1 MEGVEG
7 SIAVCFSGGEIYFA
21 VQTFHDAGGQL
32 LFRLE
37 VVHDQRLVFADR
49 RDELR
54 DRRESRTR
62 GAGAPLFQIPLGPTR
77 TAVAPELL
85 ESFFEQVGA
94 DAFEVVLEDVLELE
108 ALVVGEVFRILQ
120 EQYLV
125 CLSTSS

>member
-7 SIAVCFSGGEIYFA
+7 SIAVCFFWWRDLLCG
-21 VQTFHDAGGQL
+21 QTFPTDAGGQL

-62 GAGAPLFQIPLGPTR
+62 GRGR
-77 TAVAPELL
+77 TT
-85 ESFFEQVGA
+85 FF
-94 DAFEVVLEDVLELE
+94 
-108 ALVVGEVFRILQ
+108 
-120 EQYLV
+120 
-125 CLSTSS
+125 